1 MEIYQM
7 NLAGLLAL
15 CAALF
20 VAQRNSS
27 TSAESKPEEKDEK
40 SKAAAAA
47 TSQAREA
54 AKASQRAFLIVYALV
69 MGADWLQGPFLYSLY
84 TDEHKV
90 APSTVSTLFT
100 TGFVSGAVSGT
111 FVGSLAD
118 SRGRKAVCMLFCL
131 LYSGS
136 CLLTILPGGSLP
148 LLFLGRVLGGVS
160 TSILFS
166 VFETWMVADAN
177 WRGAAAGGDL
187 SRVFGLMSTTNSV
200 VAIASG
206 VLSEWLV
213 DAAGTRKAPF
223 AASVVLLL
231 TALWVIMVNFREN
244 YGEAA
249 ASPADKDAD
258 ASKSASG
265 GGGGKTLK
273 DVLTDPQILSLGLA
287 GTIFEGS
294 MYLFVFYWTPA
305 LKSAAAAA
313 SASSAADLPYGI
325 IFASFM
331 AAVLAA
337 SLAFNLVMGRGLV
350 RYSSLLLGLM
360 VASHLV
366 FFVLAREPQP
376 KQPEDGGSGSSGSTE
391 QRTFWLFC
399 AFEAC
404 VGAYWPCMG
413 YLKGRLVGDAVRGRV
428 YGLMRIPLNLFVVAA
443 LLVSSSSSGAH
454 GAVFKVCS
462 SLLLGASGALMA
474 MVLNQEGLP

>member
-1 MEIYQM
+1 M
-7 NLAGLLAL
+7 
-15 CAALF
+15 
-20 VAQRNSS
+20 
-27 TSAESKPEEKDEK
+27 K
-40 SKAAAAA
+40 
-47 TSQAREA
+47 
-54 AKASQRAFLIVYALV
+54 
-69 MGADWLQGPFLYSLY
+69 
-84 TDEHKV
+84 
-90 APSTVSTLFT
+90 
-100 TGFVSGAVSGT
+100 
-111 FVGSLAD
+111 
-118 SRGRKAVCMLFCL
+118 
-131 LYSGS
+131 
-136 CLLTILPGGSLP
+136 
-148 LLFLGRVLGGVS
+148 
-160 TSILFS
+160 
-166 VFETWMVADAN
+166 
-177 WRGAAAGGDL
+177 
-187 SRVFGLMSTTNSV
+187 
-200 VAIASG
+200 
-206 VLSEWLV
+206 
-213 DAAGTRKAPF
+213 
-223 AASVVLLL
+223 
-231 TALWVIMVNFREN
+231 REN
-244 YGEAA
+244 YGEAAA

-258 ASKSASG
+258 ASKSSSGSG
-265 GGGGKTLK
+265 GGNTLK

-305 LKSAAAAA
+305 LKSAAAS

-366 FFVLAREPQP
+366 FFALAREPQP
-376 KQPEDGGSGSSGSTE
+376 ARGSTGQE
-391 QRTFWLFC
+391 QRAFWLFC